1 VNKSAGFTL
10 MEMVI
15 AIAIFGIIATV
26 GYGSL
31 INFLDHGESLAKHDQ
46 RLRQL
51 QLAFGLLERDIR
63 YLANR
68 PVRNEYGDEEAA
80 LIANSY
86 SPLVPGELLRLTT
99 TVPDA
104 LVSGLSRQQ
113 RVAWRLEDGNL
124 FRITWP
130 VLDRAAQSEESTRMV
145 LADVAEVEL
154 RLLRSPEKGQLEPI
168 VLDPNEAP
176 AIPDAI
182 EVVLTDSGGGIY
194 RRIIEVAG
202 AQG

>member
-1 VNKSAGFTL
+1 MNRYAGFTL

-31 INFLDHGESLAKHDQ
+31 IRFLDHGEILARHDE

-51 QLAFGLLERDIR
+51 QLGFGLLERDIR
-63 YLANR
+63 YLVNR

-80 LIANSY
+80 LISNSY
-86 SPLVPGELLRLTT
+86 SPPVPGELLRLTT
-99 TVPDA
+99 SAPDT
-104 LVSGLSRQQ
+104 LLGGLSRLQ
-113 RVAWRLEDGNL
+113 RVAWRLEDGKL
-124 FRITWP
+124 YRVTWP
-130 VLDRAAQSEESTRMV
+130 VLDRAGASKEAARMV
-145 LADVAEVEL
+145 LADVATVEL
-154 RLLRSPEKGQLEPI
+154 RLLRSPEKGQLEPV
-168 VLDPNEAP
+168 VLDPNEGP

-182 EVVLTDSGGGIY
+182 EILLTDTGNRVY
-194 RRIIEVAG
+194 RRLIEVAG